1 MTYIFCY
8 RLNRKNARRKE
19 FMRQEYNDKAEAIVM
34 FRRYC
39 EGNFDGKRF
48 KEFEL
53 LTGDWKHIAYY
64 TKDGLNIE
72 PILPKNFT
80 PIEKYKGTN
89 EIIKLYFGMT
99 ESMQK
104 AVKDIMIVANGGEID
119 D

>member
-1 MTYIFCY
+1 MRYIICY
-8 RLNRKNARRKE
+8 KLRRKNARRKE
-19 FMRQEYNDKAEAIVM
+19 LFRMDFDNDKEAIDFFYRTCKVRDE
-34 FRRYC
+34 RRDY
-39 EGNFDGKRF
+39 
-48 KEFEL
+48 EL

-72 PILPKNFT
+72 PILPKNFK
-80 PIEKYKGTN
+80 PIEKYKGAN
-89 EIIKLYFGMT
+89 EIVRLYFGMT